1 MSLIFST
8 VACNATLAR
17 HICYVNY
24 ISPFPHNVSLG
35 RLWFNHFASFCLSKS
50 QDKKG
55 VNCVDE
61 CSDDGIFIGCI
72 TSVNS
77 LDTREWCENL
87 KIEGKVAKVQLDTGA

>member
-1 MSLIFST
+1 MVD
-8 VACNATLAR
+8 VAINMTKAQEKKCSKC
-17 HICYVNY
+17 HK
-24 ISPFPHNVSLG
+24 
-35 RLWFNHFASFCLSKS
+35 FNHFASFCLSKS

-77 LDTREWCENL
+77 VDTREWCENL